1 MIHDEKQKKKSS
13 QIKRNR
19 NPPSAAPNC
28 FVMPEQAIE
37 QQRQCRSMLGHSM
50 MRVLLLFFVFFLFL
64 IFFWFFFV
72 LFSSGREAYRSYQS
86 INISVHATDK
96 FNNNNNNN
104 NNSNNN
110 SNNRKEQE
118 EHGGG
123 TSPWAL
129 LHFLSLSLSLS
140 LSHPLWL
147 LSGSVRF
154 GLVVFFVYFLFLW
167 YLEIVSD
174 GTKMSRRRPCASI
187 SALPPRFFFPSSP
200 PFFFWC
206 FFSFFFLRA

>member
-1 MIHDEKQKKKSS
+1 MIHDEKQNKKSS

-140 LSHPLWL
+140 LFPI
-147 LSGSVRF
+147 LSGSSLVRF
-154 GLVVFFVYFLFLW
+154 GLVW
-167 YLEIVSD
+167 
-174 GTKMSRRRPCASI
+174 
-187 SALPPRFFFPSSP
+187 
-200 PFFFWC
+200 
-206 FFSFFFLRA
+206 SFFFCLFFISLVPRDRFRWHQDVAT